1 MGKGAQVSGKPIE
14 YYIAM
19 ASAMVVV
26 ALQHKEKP
34 WVVRTCIAGASGGL
48 GYAMAAEAA
57 SPFPWMGETMAIV
70 LITAFSY
77 AVIDAGLAILADRQ
91 AIVAAARKWLGVG
104 K

>member
-1 MGKGAQVSGKPIE
+1 MSEKPIE
-14 YYIAM
+14 YYVAL

-48 GYAMAAEAA
+48 GYALAQEAA
-57 SPFPWMGETMAIV
+57 SLIPWMGEAMAIV
-70 LITAFSY
+70 MITAFSY

-91 AIVAAARKWLGVG
+91 AIAAAARKWLGVG

>member
-1 MGKGAQVSGKPIE
+1 MNEKPIE
-14 YYIAM
+14 YYVAL

-48 GYAMAAEAA
+48 GYALATEAA
-57 SPFPWMGETMAIV
+57 ALFAWLGETMAIV
-70 LITAFSY
+70 VITAFSY
-77 AVIDAGLAILADRQ
+77 AFIDAALAILADRQ
-91 AIVAAARKWLGVG
+91 AITAAARKWLGVS